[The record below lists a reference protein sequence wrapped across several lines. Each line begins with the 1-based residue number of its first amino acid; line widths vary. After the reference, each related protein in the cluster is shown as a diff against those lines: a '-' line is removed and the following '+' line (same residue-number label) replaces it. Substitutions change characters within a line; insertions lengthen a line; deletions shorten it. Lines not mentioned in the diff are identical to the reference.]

1 MNIRTHKRCI
11 IQRSHVNVDI
21 FDHSHIGVVKLLDTM
36 ITLNAFIPLY
46 TFIYTDTQALQY
58 FRILFITMELNT
70 NTNTQRVDLLN
81 KDGSVETFYFP
92 ITPPHVVIAD
102 NSETETEEEK
112 DEEPEEVE
120 EQEKEEANAEVQV
133 EAEITAEDQ
142 DDEEAKQ
149 SKKRRRDFNV
159 SEPTPQRISRTNTI
173 QSNLEPLQPVSETP
187 SIEELEESL
196 QHDLPDLTEADLEF
210 MMSDTM

>member
-1 MNIRTHKRCI
+1 
-11 IQRSHVNVDI
+11 
-21 FDHSHIGVVKLLDTM
+21 M
-36 ITLNAFIPLY
+36 ITLNTFIPLY

-58 FRILFITMELNT
+58 FRILFSTMELNT
-70 NTNTQRVDLLN
+70 KTNTQRVDLLN

-133 EAEITAEDQ
+133 EAEVTAEDQ
-142 DDEEAKQ
+142 DDDEAKQ

>member
-1 MNIRTHKRCI
+1 MN
-11 IQRSHVNVDI
+11 
-21 FDHSHIGVVKLLDTM
+21 
-36 ITLNAFIPLY
+36 TLNTFIPLH
-46 TFIYTDTQALQY
+46 TFIYTDTLALQY
-58 FRILFITMELNT
+58 FRILFSTMELNT

-112 DEEPEEVE
+112 DEE
-120 EQEKEEANAEVQV
+120 KEETTAQVEV
-133 EAEITAEDQ
+133 EAEVTAEDQ
-142 DDEEAKQ
+142 EEEEKQ

-159 SEPTPQRISRTNTI
+159 SEPTPQRVSRSNTV
-173 QSNLEPLQPVSETP
+173 QSNLEQLQPVSETP

-196 QHDLPDLTEADLEF
+196 QLDLPDLTEADLEF

>member
-1 MNIRTHKRCI
+1 
-11 IQRSHVNVDI
+11 
-21 FDHSHIGVVKLLDTM
+21 M
-36 ITLNAFIPLY
+36 ITLNVFIPLY

-58 FRILFITMELNT
+58 FRILFSTMELNT
-70 NTNTQRVDLLN
+70 KTNTQRVDLLN

-149 SKKRRRDFNV
+149 SKKRRRDFNF